1 MQETK
6 LLFFIYTLLA
16 CRTEL
21 ILNYMKF
28 LLKIGLFFKAVLFFR
43 TEQQNQFVVV
53 FSFLLEILLELW

>member
-21 ILNYMKF
+21 ILNNMKF
-28 LLKIGLFFKAVLFFR
+28 LLKIGLFFEAVLFFR